1 METNKKMNAIKAI
14 KKSGKKCILF
24 FAVIQIIAM
33 SVYADGVQ
41 LNDAQ
46 KQDLY
51 NLKIMVGD
59 ENGDLRLNDNIT
71 RAEAAKMICTAAN
84 LTLAQNA
91 DIPPFKDVTYDHWAY
106 KYICALKNNN
116 ITNGDESEN
125 FNPESNITN
134 EEIVKMIVCLLGYT
148 PIAEARGGY
157 PAGYTAAASQIGIT
171 SDLNL
176 KTNTPATRNDVA
188 VMISNAL
195 DTPIMAQDDKNS
207 GENAVYII
215 FDGKNGVELKTIR
228 GTR

>member
-1 METNKKMNAIKAI
+1 MKKF
-14 KKSGKKCILF
+14 KKICVLF
-24 FAVIQIIAM
+24 LAVIQIIAM

-59 ENGDLRLNDNIT
+59 EDGNLRLNDNIT
-71 RAEAAKMICTAAN
+71 RAETAKMICTAGDI
-84 LTLAQNA
+84 TLAQNA
-91 DIPPFKDVTYDHWAY
+91 EIKPFKDVTYDHWAY
-106 KYICALKNNN
+106 KYIYALKNNN
-116 ITNGDESEN
+116 IANGDESEN

-215 FDGKNGVELKTIR
+215 FDGKNGVELKTIL